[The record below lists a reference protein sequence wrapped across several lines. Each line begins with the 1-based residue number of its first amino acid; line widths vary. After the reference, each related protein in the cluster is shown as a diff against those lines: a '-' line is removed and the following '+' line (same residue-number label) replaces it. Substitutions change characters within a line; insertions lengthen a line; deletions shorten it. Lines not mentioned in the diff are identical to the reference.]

1 VVSGG
6 FWRFLE
12 VSGRFLSSAPLTKTR
27 PGPWK
32 RTTAVC
38 KRQTAKQFATVQYCQ
53 KPLHLG
59 FSYCQPLQGH
69 QSAYCQSQYT
79 QRPSTSTNT
88 CPSPFDTNSH
98 PRLLRPVYNSPS
110 PSHKSS
116 IRSSTSPRHTSCSR
130 SARTP
135 YRPDYC
141 RAAAWVVAAA
151 SSLSCSPAPTQ
162 PCSRRRNRARPAEAG
177 FWARSGLPLTNS
189 CELAGGCRSGEGM
202 GDPRSSGSS
211 SRPDRLPCICCRWR
225 GRRCRWLGCWWHTWA
240 AWCWFWW
247 GSRRRRS
254 SFPAAIRRLRQG
266 RRGGRVTG

>member
-1 VVSGG
+1 VEFCGG

-32 RTTAVC
+32 RTRAAC
-38 KRQTAKQFATVQYCQ
+38 KRPTAKQFATVQYCQ

-69 QSAYCQSQYT
+69 QSAYCQSHT

-88 CPSPFDTNSH
+88 CPSPFDTSSL

-116 IRSSTSPRHTSCSR
+116 TRSSTSPRHTSCSR

-141 RAAAWVVAAA
+141 RAAAWVAAAA
-151 SSLSCSPAPTQ
+151 SFWSCSPAPTQ
-162 PCSRRRNRARPAEAG
+162 PCSRCRNRARPAGAG
-177 FWARSGLPLTNS
+177 FWARSGQPLTNS
-189 CELAGGCRSGEGM
+189 CELARGCRSGEGM
-202 GDPRSSGSS
+202 GDARSSGSS
-211 SRPDRLPCICCRWR
+211 SRPDRRPCICCRWR
-225 GRRCRWLGCWWHTWA
+225 GRRCRSLGCWWHTWA
-240 AWCWFWW
+240 AWCWF
-247 GSRRRRS
+247 
-254 SFPAAIRRLRQG
+254 
-266 RRGGRVTG
+266 